1 MANTGYKNW
10 LTLRKYINGVATTE
24 TKNNVSTDPD
34 YIAPVLDLAACSTVT
49 NTCPQLTS
57 PIADQTATV
66 GGANISINLANVF
79 TGGDADP
86 LTFTAVS
93 SNNVAINPQI
103 QGSTLV
109 LQIVGGS
116 AATSTI
122 TVTCSDGTCSATDS
136 FVFTLNAAAT
146 TTTAAP
152 ATTTTTAAPAC
163 PSLITI
169 ADTSFTAVSNSQTYA
184 SMGGYCIGDEYST
197 EYGKFYIDTTG
208 SSLTVY
214 AWEASGGSNTNC
226 PSGTTAPV
234 GTLVSSWSYG
244 EGSTLT
250 STYDLYNTGITWV
263 SNNIT
268 YNIIT
273 EWSGNGQSLD
283 NVYAAPVCGA
293 ATTSTTTQV
302 QRPSGSTYG
311 SHSALTSSGT
321 YKAIWSGSYNAF
333 QARDLV
339 KYLTGVGSP
348 SSNTE
353 YSFTK
358 STVNLYYNTSPY
370 ASGGTITR
378 GTSSKVK
385 YYTTSTDAIVEIS
398 NVFTSGAVASNTIIG
413 NFIYNG

>member
-1 MANTGYKNW
+1 MANSGYKNW

-24 TKNNVSTDPD
+24 TKSNASSDPD
-34 YIAPVLDLAACSTVT
+34 YIAPLIDLSACAETP
-49 NTCPQLTS
+49 NTCPS
-57 PIADQTATV
+57 VSSAIADQTATV
-66 GGANISINLANVF
+66 GDANISINLANVF

-86 LTFTAVS
+86 LTYTAVS
-93 SNNVAINPQI
+93 SNNVAVSTQI
-103 QGSTLV
+103 QGSTLI
-109 LQIVGGS
+109 LQIVGSS

-122 TVTCSDGTCSATDS
+122 SVTCSDGTCSATDS
-136 FVFTLNAAAT
+136 FIFTLNAAAT
-146 TTTAAP
+146 TTTTAAP
-152 ATTTTTAAPAC
+152 TTTTTAAPTC
-163 PSLITI
+163 PALITI
-169 ADTSFTAVSNSQTYA
+169 ADTSFTAVSSSQIYA

-226 PSGTTAPV
+226 PSGTNAPV

-273 EWSGNGQSLD
+273 EWSGNGRSLD

-293 ATTSTTTQV
+293 TTTAAPTTAA
-302 QRPSGSTYG
+302 RPSGSTYG
-311 SHSALTSSGT
+311 NHSAFTSSGT
-321 YKAIWSGSYNAF
+321 FKAVWSGSYNAF

-348 SSNTE
+348 SSDTE
-353 YSFTK
+353 YSFVKQNVT
-358 STVNLYYNTSPY
+358 LYYDSSPY
-370 ASGGTITR
+370 ASAGGITR
-378 GTSSKVK
+378 GVSSKVK
-385 YYTTSTDAIVEIS
+385 YYTTSTEAIVEIS
-398 NVFTSGAVASNTIIG
+398 NVFTSGAIASGTATG